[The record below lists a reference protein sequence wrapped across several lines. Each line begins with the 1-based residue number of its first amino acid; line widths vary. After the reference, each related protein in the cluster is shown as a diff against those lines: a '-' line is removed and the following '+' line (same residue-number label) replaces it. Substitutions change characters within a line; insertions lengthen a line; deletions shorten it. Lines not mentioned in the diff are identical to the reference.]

1 MNAANICQGLK
12 YSLFREVFQHAAD
25 INNDKEATRYKH
37 AQIDIAK
44 WVRHMKF
51 VGEAGIVKLKSASKT
66 KLKIEE

>member
-44 WVRHMKF
+44 
-51 VGEAGIVKLKSASKT
+51 
-66 KLKIEE
+66 